1 MTRFLDGRPGTLF
14 ARVPAAADPYLGT
27 SNVIGQVMGSHH
39 HRPLGGYQIAVR
51 AEQAAQDGF
60 GVSGIEVL
68 GRFIEQYDPRR
79 RDECPGK

>member
-1 MTRFLDGRPGTLF
+1 M
-14 ARVPAAADPYLGT
+14 
-27 SNVIGQVMGSHH
+27 SSHH
-39 HRPLGGYQIAVR
+39 HCPLGGYQVAVR

-60 GVSGIEVL
+60 SVRGIEVL